1 MIVRRFLAWSRI
13 APACARADAT
23 SALAR
28 AFLYTPMDTEQRYEA
43 EIALTVMLD
52 DPSPRVHRA
61 LAEAMADAVEAPRH
75 LITGLVALGGEA
87 AAIALERS
95 ELLSRAELVDAAAL
109 GSEKAQIAIA
119 RRKALPT
126 PVAAALAEIG
136 SLGACM
142 ALVRNSSALVTE
154 AEWLRML
161 ERFGTDARLR
171 EALLMRADLSARV
184 RERMMGI
191 VSGVLK
197 HLLVERAWFSRERA
211 EAMLRDA
218 GQQGA
223 LTLACDK
230 RLDLGETVACLRQ
243 GARLTP
249 AFIVHALLSGHLDLV
264 TACLADLTDTP
275 PSKVAG
281 FLGDKRQAPLL
292 ALLKRAGIP
301 SWLAPVF
308 PVALAELQAAKRL
321 ATGAAAATPLRLAL
335 TGVLAR
341 LEAEGREETRH
352 LIAYLRSLE
361 AKAAREE
368 ARSIAEAM
376 VSLNEAE
383 MTMPPSL
390 PRIAAHPRGAVGGQ
404 EPILADYEPANAAL
418 GIAEFVEVAVAA

>member
-28 AFLYTPMDTEQRYEA
+28 AFLFTPMDAEQRYEA
-43 EIALTVMLD
+43 EIALTVTLD
-52 DPSPRVHRA
+52 DPSPGVHRA
-61 LAEAMADAVEAPRH
+61 LAEAIAGAVEAPRH

-87 AAIALERS
+87 AAIVLERS
-95 ELLSRAELVDAAAL
+95 QLLSRAELVDAAAL

-119 RRKALPT
+119 RRVALPT
-126 PVAAALAEIG
+126 PVAAALVEIG
-136 SLGACM
+136 SLGACI
-142 ALVRNSSALVTE
+142 ALIRNASALVTE
-154 AEWLRML
+154 DEWLRML

-171 EALLMRADLSARV
+171 EALLTRADLSARV
-184 RERMMGI
+184 RVRMMGI
-191 VSGVLK
+191 VGGVLK
-197 HLLVERAWFSRERA
+197 HLVVERAWVSRERA
-211 EAMLRDA
+211 EVMLRDA

-223 LTLACDK
+223 LALACDK
-230 RLDLGETVACLRQ
+230 RLDLRETVACLKQ
-243 GARLTP
+243 GERLTP
-249 AFIVHALLSGHLDLV
+249 AFIVHALLGGHLELV

-275 PSKVAG
+275 PAKVTG

-308 PVALAELQAAKRL
+308 PIALAEMKAAKTL
-321 ATGAAAATPLRLAL
+321 AAGATAATPLRLAL
-335 TGVLAR
+335 THILAR
-341 LEAEGREETRH
+341 LEAEGREETRR

-376 VSLNEAE
+376 ITLDEAE
-383 MTMPPSL
+383 MAVKPPL
-390 PRIAAHPRGAVGGQ
+390 PRLAANCASGNTSAG
-404 EPILADYEPANAAL
+404 E
-418 GIAEFVEVAVAA
+418 VELEAVAVAA